1 MFGVFKGRKAP
12 AAPLAPQWPQGLFD
26 HDDMQDNEGEEGA
39 WLFNRVIL
47 NAFQYIAGKAD
58 LLAVVSADLAVWEGY
73 SSKGAGSLYKRFRHM
88 YQTRQEFRSLV
99 LFRVARVVGST
110 HDYFILLMPA
120 PDWLHVT
127 NLFLETPDVGPG
139 LYIEH
144 GFSTIVN
151 ARRIGRNF
159 WVNQNVTVGAG
170 KGGSPAFGDDCA
182 VRTGAVVVGGITIGD
197 RVTIGANAFVDFDVP
212 DDSLVVS
219 DRARIIKTK
228 PRPPSA

>member
-12 AAPLAPQWPQGLFD
+12 DAPAPPDWPAGLFD
-26 HDDMQDNEGEEGA
+26 DDDFGDSEGEEGA

-47 NAFQYIAGKAD
+47 NAFQYIARIAPLLDVVTAD
-58 LLAVVSADLAVWEGY
+58 LDLWERY
-73 SSKGAGSLYKRFRHM
+73 SSKGSGSLYKRFRHM
-88 YQTRQEFRSLV
+88 FQQRQEFRSLV
-99 LFRVARVVGST
+99 LFRVGRTVGTT
-110 HDYFILLMPA
+110 HDYFSLLMPA
-120 PDWLHVT
+120 PDWMHVT
-127 NLFLETPDVGPG
+127 NLFLETPEVGPG

-151 ARRIGRNF
+151 ARKIGRNF

-170 KGGSPAFGDDCA
+170 KGGMPAFGDDCA

-212 DDSLVVS
+212 DDSLVVCQ
-219 DRARIIKTK
+219 RAQIIKKKKK
-228 PRPPSA
+228 P